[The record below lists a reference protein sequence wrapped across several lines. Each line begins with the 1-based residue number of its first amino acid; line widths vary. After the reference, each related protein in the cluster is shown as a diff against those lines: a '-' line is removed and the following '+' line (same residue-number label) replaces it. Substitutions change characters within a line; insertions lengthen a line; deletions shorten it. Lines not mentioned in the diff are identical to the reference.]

1 VSPEG
6 SIAADTLV
14 CEARVNNFFMQK
26 PKMLLG
32 LNNINKQT
40 MMKLQPN
47 P

>member
-1 VSPEG
+1 V
-6 SIAADTLV
+6 ADA
-14 CEARVNNFFMQK
+14 CEACIISFFVLQK

-32 LNNINKQT
+32 LNNINKQN